1 MHFVISWD
9 IKAEDEEWAQINTAL
24 RECFKGYSWVKPLT
38 TFYIVRVDSQSD
50 WTSILRELQ
59 AVAQQHTKEVRLVVS
74 PLTSGGYYDG
84 WLPKDLWPKI
94 RERTQ

>member
-1 MHFVISWD
+1 
-9 IKAEDEEWAQINTAL
+9 
-24 RECFKGYSWVKPLT
+24 
-38 TFYIVRVDSQSD
+38 
-50 WTSILRELQ
+50 
-59 AVAQQHTKEVRLVVS
+59 VRLVVS